1 MCRAHA
7 APGDTDCG
15 RQTTTRETFPR
26 VAEESPRIRAVAYYF
41 QSIEDPFVFAVG
53 QQRQVIQ
60 EWAAEHDVEI
70 MREFSQVG

>member
-1 MCRAHA
+1 M
-7 APGDTDCG
+7 
-15 RQTTTRETFPR
+15 
-26 VAEESPRIRAVAYYF
+26 AEESPRIRAVAYYF
-41 QSIEDPFVFAVG
+41 QSIEDPFVFSVG